1 MRGIVVSFV
10 SMGCVNRKR
19 GSAGSTRQSSLGWA
33 GIEAI
38 LSPAY
43 LPEVSQAA
51 AWVAA
56 PMPAGVSV

>member
-10 SMGCVNRKR
+10 RWV
-19 GSAGSTRQSSLGWA
+19 ASTENVGVQVLRDSPPWGGR

-43 LPEVSQAA
+43 LPEVSPAA